1 MFDTTSIGTALAL
14 LERGGPVMAALLFLS
29 VVAVAIVLVKLY
41 QFSASG
47 MRRTDFIEPAL
58 AMARDGAYDK
68 AEQFLVHTHSPVARV
83 MEATVRTL
91 ADRTMTPADREAE
104 ITRVGSAELRN
115 LESFLRSLDLIAN
128 LSPLLGLLGTVMGM
142 IKAFARLEEAG
153 TKVDPGLLA
162 GGIWEALLTTA
173 VGLIIAIPALAAFH
187 LLQSEVDK
195 VRSTMTDLTTR
206 MITRHGRGNG
216 TDRAG
221 YGSTFAGLRR

>member
-41 QFSASG
+41 QFSASR
-47 MRRTDFIEPAL
+47 MRRTDFVEPAL
-58 AMARDGAYDK
+58 AMTRDGAYDE
-68 AEQFLVHTHSPVARV
+68 AEHFLARTQSPVARV
-83 MEATVRTL
+83 MEATVRAL
-91 ADRTMTPADREAE
+91 SDRSMTPADREAE

-115 LESFLRSLDLIAN
+115 LESYLRSLDLIAN

-153 TKVDPGLLA
+153 TKVDPSLLA

-187 LLQSEVDK
+187 ILQSEVDK

-206 MITRHGRGNG
+206 LITRHGRSGDPN
-216 TDRAG
+216 RRG
-221 YGSTFAGLRR
+221 YGTAFTGLSR